1 MSAPEVIALGEV
13 MLRFDPGEGRV
24 CTARTFHVWEGGGEY
39 NVVRGLRRCFGLR
52 TAVMTALVDNA
63 VGRLA
68 EDLIL
73 QGGVDTSLIRWVPG
87 DGIGR
92 TARNGLNFVERGFGI
107 RGALGVGDRA
117 NTAVS
122 QLRKGDV
129 DWHALFAAGPRWFH
143 TGGIFAGLSDTTVD
157 VADEAMAAARR
168 HGVTVSYD
176 PNYRPSLWADRGGAE
191 RAREVD
197 LRLARHADVV
207 VGALGLAGPCPGAV
221 RVRADEVPEALA
233 EVADLLPEAKVLA
246 TTLRGVPSAG
256 VNDWSSAAWS
266 PATGFVAGPDMPG
279 LHVLDRIGSGD
290 AFAAGLVYGL
300 LTSAP
305 GPEDESTAGSGPA
318 DGRWSAKA
326 PRHRPLGRAGSQH
339 APLGRPASE
348 PLTGAEPT
356 GAPLTTALL
365 ERALAYGTAHGALS
379 MTTPGDVSM
388 ASLAEVEALVAGGS
402 AAVRR

>member
-1 MSAPEVIALGEV
+1 MTVQGRAPDVIALGEV
-13 MLRFDPGEGRV
+13 MLRFDPGEGRIR
-24 CTARTFHVWEGGGEY
+24 TARSFQVWEGGGEY

-52 TAVMTALVDNA
+52 TAVVTALVDNA

-92 TARNGLNFVERGFGI
+92 SARNGLNFVERGFGV
-107 RGALGVGDRA
+107 RGALGVSDRA

-129 DWHALFAAGPRWFH
+129 DWEALFATGPRWFH
-143 TGGIFAGLSDTTVD
+143 TGGIFAGLSDTTPD
-157 VADEAMAAARR
+157 LADEAMAAARR

-176 PNYRPSLWADRGGAE
+176 PNYRPSLWDGRGGAD

-207 VGALGLAGPCPGAV
+207 VGALGLAGRRPAET
-221 RVRADEVPEALA
+221 RVGVDELPDALA
-233 EVADLLPEAKVLA
+233 EVADRLPGTRVLA
-246 TTLRGVPSAG
+246 TTLRDVPSAG

-266 PATGFVAGPDMPG
+266 PETGVVTGPRMPG

-290 AFAAGLVYGL
+290 GFAAGLIHGL
-300 LTSAP
+300 L
-305 GPEDESTAGSGPA
+305 AG
-318 DGRWSAKA
+318 
-326 PRHRPLGRAGSQH
+326 AG
-339 APLGRPASE
+339 
-348 PLTGAEPT
+348 
-356 GAPLTTALL
+356 L
-365 ERALAYGTAHGALS
+365 EGALAYGTAHGALT

-388 ASLAEVEALVAGGS
+388 ASLAEVEALIEGGW

>member
-1 MSAPEVIALGEV
+1 MSVPEVIALGEV
-13 MLRFDPGEGRV
+13 MLRFDPGEGRIR
-24 CTARTFHVWEGGGEY
+24 TARTFQVWEGGGEY

-52 TAVMTALVDNA
+52 TAVVTALVDNA
-63 VGRLA
+63 VGRLT

-107 RGALGVGDRA
+107 RGALGVSDRA

-129 DWHALFAAGPRWFH
+129 DWHALFATGPRWFH

-157 VADEAMAAARR
+157 VAEEAMDAARR

-176 PNYRPSLWADRGGAE
+176 PNYRPSLWDGRGGAE

-207 VGALGLAGPCPGAV
+207 VGALGLSGPYPGAV
-221 RVRADEVPEALA
+221 RVRAEEVPDALA
-233 EVADLLPEAKVLA
+233 EAADRLPGVKVLA
-246 TTLRGVPSAG
+246 TTLRAVPSAG

-290 AFAAGLVYGL
+290 AFAAGLIHGL
-300 LTSAP
+300 LTAP
-305 GPEDESTAGSGPA
+305 GPEDEPATVPGP
-318 DGRWSAKA
+318 D
-326 PRHRPLGRAGSQH
+326 LGRRGGEAPGHGPFVLGGSEH
-339 APLGRPASE
+339 PWLRRPASE
-348 PLTGAEPT
+348 PLAGAEPAS
-356 GAPLTTALL
+356 APLTVACLK
-365 ERALAYGTAHGALS
+365 RALAYGTAHGALA

-402 AAVRR
+402 AVVRR

>member
-1 MSAPEVIALGEV
+1 MSVPEVIALGEV

-24 CTARTFHVWEGGGEY
+24 RTARTFQVWEGGGEY

-52 TAVMTALVDNA
+52 TAVVTALVDNA

-73 QGGVDTSLIRWVPG
+73 QGGVDTSLIRWVPD
-87 DGIGR
+87 DGVGR

-107 RGALGVGDRA
+107 RGALGVSDRA

-122 QLRKGDV
+122 QLRKGNV
-129 DWHALFAAGPRWFH
+129 DWDSLFAGGPRWFH
-143 TGGIFAGLSDTTVD
+143 TGGVFAGLSDTTAD
-157 VADEAMAAARR
+157 VADEAMAVARR

-176 PNYRPSLWADRGGAE
+176 PNYRPSLWAHRGGAE

-207 VGALGLAGPCPGAV
+207 VGALGLAGPHPGAV
-221 RVRADEVPEALA
+221 RVRAGEVPDALA
-233 EVADLLPEAKVLA
+233 EVAGLLPGAKVLA

-266 PATGFVAGPDMPG
+266 PATGFVPGPEMPG

-290 AFAAGLVYGL
+290 AFAAGLIYGL
-300 LTSAP
+300 LAPAP
-305 GPEDESTAGSGPA
+305 GPENEPEADSWPA
-318 DGRWSAKA
+318 HGRRGGAV
-326 PRHRPLGRAGSQH
+326 PGQD
-339 APLGRPASE
+339 PLGRPGSADARLGRTASE
-348 PLTGAEPT
+348 ALTDAEPT
-356 GAPLTTALL
+356 GGPLTLAGLH
-365 ERALAYGTAHGALS
+365 RALAYGTAHGALA